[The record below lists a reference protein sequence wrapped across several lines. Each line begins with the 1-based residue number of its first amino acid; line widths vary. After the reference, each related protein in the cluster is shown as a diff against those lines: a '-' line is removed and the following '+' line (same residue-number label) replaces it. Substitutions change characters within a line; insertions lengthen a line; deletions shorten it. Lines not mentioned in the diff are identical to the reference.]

1 VQTDRAVTT
10 AAVHDPRLR
19 ELARHLSDQLVV
31 LLEPTYGVDR
41 ARAAMIFIDGV
52 MWSTHIR
59 DTPLE
64 QSFIETALARIL
76 GEPLSTASAP
86 TATP

>member
-1 VQTDRAVTT
+1 
-10 AAVHDPRLR
+10 
-19 ELARHLSDQLVV
+19 
-31 LLEPTYGVDR
+31 
-41 ARAAMIFIDGV
+41 MIFIDGV